1 MRLLLVF
8 FALFIYTSGFTQKI
22 LGSVMADENG
32 VTNNQGKAKF
42 LVVEKEI
49 NDSTFERLDYNFIGP
64 MISRATFQDKD
75 LKILNGDYADYH
87 PNGYL
92 ATTGN
97 YLNNKKDGAWYVYN
111 DTAKAITKYEFHLDS
126 LLSTIDLD
134 SLAKEN
140 EKIKRDTT
148 GEVEASYIGGN
159 KKIREIITSHF
170 KVPERTASI
179 NKGGT
184 VNVRFIVDT
193 TGKPTNIQI
202 LHSVEFAFDEEAMR
216 TVSYINKWI
225 PASVKGRKVKA
236 YRIQPIT
243 ISL

>member
-1 MRLLLVF
+1 MRLLLVSF
-8 FALFIYTSGFTQKI
+8 SLFISISGFAQKI

-32 VTNNQGKAKF
+32 VTNNQKKAKF
-42 LVVEKEI
+42 LIVEKQI
-49 NDSTFERLDYNFIGP
+49 NDSSFERLDYNFAGP
-64 MISRATFQDKD
+64 MIATSTFRDKN
-75 LKILNGDYADYH
+75 LKILNGDYAGYH

-97 YLNNKKDGAWYVYN
+97 YINNKKDGLWYAYN
-111 DTAKAITKYEFHLDS
+111 DTAKAITKYTFHLDS

-140 EKIKRDTT
+140 KKIKEDTT
-148 GEVEASYIGGN
+148 GEVEAVYKGGN
-159 KKIREIITSHF
+159 GKLRAIITSNF
-170 KVPERTASI
+170 KVPDRTTSI

-184 VNVRFIVDT
+184 VNIRFIIDT
-193 TGKPTNIQI
+193 TGKPTNIEV

-216 TVSYINKWI
+216 VISYMNKWI
-225 PASVKGRKVKA
+225 PASDKGKKVNA

-243 ISL
+243 ISF